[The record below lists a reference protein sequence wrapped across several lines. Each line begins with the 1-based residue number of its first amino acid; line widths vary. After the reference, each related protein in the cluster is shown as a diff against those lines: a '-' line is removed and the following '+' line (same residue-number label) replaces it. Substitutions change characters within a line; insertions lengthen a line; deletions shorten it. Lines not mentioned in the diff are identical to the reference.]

1 MQTENTSTLSAAD
14 CREVLWTDNLVS
26 LKPAENVII
35 GAIKTVIFGQRLPK
49 NIIDVWRKSP
59 MLETKEKNDEV
70 IFK

>member
-1 MQTENTSTLSAAD
+1 MQTENTSTHSAAD
-14 CREVLWTDNLVS
+14 CREVLWTDILDS
-26 LKPAENVII
+26 LKPAENVIME
-35 GAIKTVIFGQRLPK
+35 AIKTVIFGQRLPK